1 MKHMMLTLAL
11 ACSMLVANAQNKD
24 YKLDIGDFHELTVAD
39 NIPVVYKNSVDSAG
53 MAYYSCSPAV
63 ASSIA
68 FSNDKAKLKIQYNQD
83 SDITDTPVIT
93 LYSSTLTKV
102 TNWGDSTIVIRQLT
116 PVSEFK
122 AKVIGNGDITVLNL
136 VSTKADAAV
145 QAGSGHIYMSGRSQN
160 AKFELAS
167 AGSIEGG
174 DMEAKQV
181 TCSIVGTGSIDCY
194 PLDKLTVRGLGSGK
208 VFYRGNPAT
217 VKNHGVG
224 IKTVKVEH

>member
-1 MKHMMLTLAL
+1 MKHILLTLAA
-11 ACSMLVANAQNKD
+11 ACFMTAANAQTQD
-24 YKLDIGDFHELTVAD
+24 YKLDIGDFHEITVAN

-53 MAYYSCSPAV
+53 MALYSCEPSV

-83 SDITDTPVIT
+83 SEITTTPVIT

-102 TNWGDSTIVIRQLT
+102 TNWGDSTIVIEQLT
-116 PVSEFK
+116 PTSSFK
-122 AKVIGNGDITVLNL
+122 AKVIGNGDISVLNL
-136 VSTKADAAV
+136 VTTKAEAAV
-145 QAGSGHIYMSGRSQN
+145 QAGSGHIYISGKAQN

-174 DMEAKQV
+174 NLEATQV
-181 TCSIVGTGSIDCY
+181 TCSLVGTGSIDCY
-194 PLDKLTVRGLGSGK
+194 PTEKLSVRGLGSGK
-208 VFYRGNPAT
+208 VLYKGDPKQ

-224 IKTVKVEH
+224 IKLIKID